1 MRLLKIFSIKCKI
14 IDESNLDYIKW
25 DMNRPL
31 TDVFDSHLSADQQG
45 EVFHRYV
52 LGVYRLYENL

>member
-1 MRLLKIFSIKCKI
+1 MARVIEETK
-14 IDESNLDYIKW
+14 LDYIKW

-31 TDVFDSHLSADQQG
+31 TDVFSKSLAPDQQG

-52 LGVYRLYENL
+52 LIPLI